1 MGKKRTKKKRNNTSV
16 NLCKF
21 PFILD
26 HICYCGQQ
34 MSVEKV
40 DIIERTPTNIMSSE
54 CDIRYLDNCTLLSTL
69 YVLITLYAFDSLH
82 MHIQGVH

>member
-1 MGKKRTKKKRNNTSV
+1 MH
-16 NLCKF
+16 L
-21 PFILD
+21 ILD

-40 DIIERTPTNIMSSE
+40 EMIERTPTNIMSSE

-69 YVLITLYAFDSLH
+69 YLLITLYAFDSLH